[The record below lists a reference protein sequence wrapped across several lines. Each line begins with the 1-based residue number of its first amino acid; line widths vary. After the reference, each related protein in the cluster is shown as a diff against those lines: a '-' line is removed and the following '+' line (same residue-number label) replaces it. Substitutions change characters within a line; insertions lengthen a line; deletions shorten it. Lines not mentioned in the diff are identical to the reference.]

1 MKFDF
6 FKKLKNNNEKEEKS
20 IKNRQNKQTNNVTN
34 NQLTRKI
41 YIETLFCI
49 IFRINDQRDRDYEL
63 IKRIHT
69 NKNQI
74 HAFSLWTLVS

>member
-6 FKKLKNNNEKEEKS
+6 FMKLKNNNEKEEKS

-63 IKRIHT
+63 IKRIQT
-69 NKNQI
+69 KI
-74 HAFSLWTLVS
+74 KSTLLVYGL

>member
-41 YIETLFCI
+41 YIETLFYI

-63 IKRIHT
+63 IKSIQT
-69 NKNQI
+69 KI
-74 HAFSLWTLVS
+74 KSTLLVYGL

>member
-6 FKKLKNNNEKEEKS
+6 FEKLKNNNEKEEKS

-63 IKRIHT
+63 IKRIQT
-69 NKNQI
+69 KI
-74 HAFSLWTLVS
+74 KSTLLVYGL

>member
-63 IKRIHT
+63 IKSIQT
-69 NKNQI
+69 KI
-74 HAFSLWTLVS
+74 KSTLLVYGL

>member
-63 IKRIHT
+63 IKRIQT
-69 NKNQI
+69 KI
-74 HAFSLWTLVS
+74 KSTLLVYGL

>member
-1 MKFDF
+1 MKFDSF
-6 FKKLKNNNEKEEKS
+6 NKLKNNNEKEEKS

-63 IKRIHT
+63 IKRIQT
-69 NKNQI
+69 KI
-74 HAFSLWTLVS
+74 KSTLLVYGL

>member
-1 MKFDF
+1 M
-6 FKKLKNNNEKEEKS
+6 KLKNNNEKEEKS

-63 IKRIHT
+63 IKRIQT
-69 NKNQI
+69 KI
-74 HAFSLWTLVS
+74 KSTLLVYGL